1 MNYGLLI
8 GGGES
13 EASAAGSSTILDPSV
28 GLAFAEV
35 ARATASDGDRA
46 VVTAH
51 EPFERGIWRHRSAP

>member
-13 EASAAGSSTILDPSV
+13 EASDAGSSTILDPSV

-35 ARATASDGDRA
+35 ATASDVDRV

-51 EPFERGIWRHRSAP
+51 EPFERGIWRRRWAP